1 MTCVLKVGDRIRSS
15 RFGFARNPLMVVSVA
30 DGCDDN
36 CRGHFCLENT
46 FDIVWHFNGDFEL
59 VESAESGITPEE
71 MSRAVPLLSPDE
83 AFNFVMRRKP

>member
-1 MTCVLKVGDRIRSS
+1 VTCVLKVGDRIRSS

-71 MSRAVPLLSPDE
+71 AARATPLPSIDE
-83 AFNFVMRRKP
+83 VLAFLKRK